1 MDRRNLPKSEMW
13 PRDDDFERVL
23 SYMRVPLS
31 DARHVIRVMRSFEPY
46 LLRIGFESDMDF
58 LYLLNSITTNIVR
71 TAPDAREK
79 RADQMIR
86 ALCVEEGLVYGLDD
100 SEDESSDL
108 CEFPESVVLPPTLTR
123 HPDCDPTMCSSNAPC
138 DLCQS
143 TGSDASELSDTDQL
157 CEFLES
163 TADTIPVE
171 EVHDSTEVELVQ
183 DEVENLC
190 LAFERVNIPTVE
202 KGCVHAITL
211 SPSARRRLRK
221 RRQKEFFEKSSPS
234 AFRCDHNK
242 IKRSPPKNYNDAQ
255 NLLSYPFYTFVSN
268 MADVDWLRFRGVSD
282 KIRLLTERLKI
293 VDQS

>member
-31 DARHVIRVMRSFEPY
+31 DALHVIRVMRLFEPY

-58 LYLLNSITTNIVR
+58 LYLLNSITTTIVR

-86 ALCVEEGLVYGLDD
+86 ALCVEEGLVYELDD
-100 SEDESSDL
+100 SEDESSDF
-108 CEFPESVVLPPTLTR
+108 CELESVTSSPTLTR

-163 TADTIPVE
+163 TVNTIPVE
-171 EVHDSTEVELVQ
+171 DVPELTEVKLVQ

-190 LAFERVNIPTVE
+190 LALERVNVPTLKE
-202 KGCVHAITL
+202 GCVHAVTL

-221 RRQKEFFEKSSPS
+221 GRQKEFFEKSSPS
-234 AFRCDHNK
+234 AFRCDRTG
-242 IKRSPPKNYNDAQ
+242 IKRSPPTNYNSAP
-255 NLLSYPFYTFVSN
+255 NSLSYPFYTFVSN

-282 KIRLLTERLKI
+282 KIRLLTERLKT

>member
-31 DARHVIRVMRSFEPY
+31 DALHVIRVMRLFEPY

-58 LYLLNSITTNIVR
+58 LYLLNSITTTIVR

-100 SEDESSDL
+100 SEDESSDF
-108 CEFPESVVLPPTLTR
+108 CELESVTSSPTLTR

-143 TGSDASELSDTDQL
+143 AGSDASELSDADQL
-157 CEFLES
+157 CETLES
-163 TADTIPVE
+163 TVNTIPVE
-171 EVHDSTEVELVQ
+171 DVPELTEVKLVQ

-190 LAFERVNIPTVE
+190 LALERVNIPTLE
-202 KGCVHAITL
+202 EGCVHAVTL

-221 RRQKEFFEKSSPS
+221 KRQKEFFERSSPS
-234 AFRCDHNK
+234 AFCCDRDK
-242 IKRSPPKNYNDAQ
+242 IKRPPPASHNSSSNS
-255 NLLSYPFYTFVSN
+255 LSYPFYTFVSN

-282 KIRLLTERLKI
+282 KIRLLTERLKT
-293 VDQS
+293 VYQS